1 MRAHR
6 WISRSCLIALLCCAA
21 IIHGCPVAPPGQLT
35 PEQVATQ
42 TEMESL
48 IAWLDSDAYGRSVW
62 WGEHVVLSYRLAQ
75 GRDPSLAEF
84 AIINMLREHPGL
96 KRSEVL
102 GLALATEDDAIS
114 WEKCSTFLSRN
125 KTDSFKSDDNI
136 RLMARALAAR
146 PPSEVVDALA
156 DDDAGLEENVPAPKG
171 TETPNESYE
180 AFFGFLHAHS
190 HFSLDAVQSGTLEEA
205 YTMARD
211 EGGLDFMGI
220 TDHAE
225 FLILWP
231 WDKKWKRTLAVADAF
246 NEPGRF
252 VALGGFEWSNPLL
265 GHMSVLNTEDFTH
278 TLKTFRVK
286 AMFDWIVARPEAF
299 AQFNHPGDYDFLGLE
314 FRHFKPYPRV
324 AAQMVG
330 IETWN
335 TNYGLDDYFYQ
346 GSWNSNTSFLDL
358 ANQNGWRIGALGAQ
372 DNHRRDWG
380 VLNDF
385 RTGVLA
391 TALTREAIIEAFRAR
406 RFYATEDS
414 DLVLDFR
421 CDGFP
426 MGATVAGASRQFTV
440 GAEDRGGDTFSQ
452 VRLYRNGVEVDSK
465 IVSGSTFSVT
475 LSEPDPNRSGDD
487 YYYVIVTQTDD
498 NDNNGRKDEALSSSI
513 WVTN

>member
-1 MRAHR
+1 MRARR
-6 WISRSCLIALLCCAA
+6 WFSIAGLVLLICSVTF
-21 IIHGCPVAPPGQLT
+21 INGCPVAPTPQLT

-42 TEMESL
+42 SEMEAL
-48 IAWLDSDAYGRSVW
+48 IDWLDSAAYGRSVW
-62 WGEHVVLSYRLAQ
+62 WGEHVVLCYRLAQ

-114 WEKCSTFLSRN
+114 WEKCDAFLSGN
-125 KTDSFKSDDNI
+125 KADSFKSNDNI

-146 PPSEVVDALA
+146 PPSEVVDVLT
-156 DDDAGLEENVPAPKG
+156 DDDEGTEEDIAAPKG
-171 TETPNESYE
+171 TETPDVNYE
-180 AFFGFLHAHS
+180 TYFGFLHAHS
-190 HFSLDAVQSGTLEEA
+190 HFSLDATQSGSLDEA

-211 EGGLDFMGI
+211 EGGLDFFGV

-225 FLILWP
+225 FLIIWP
-231 WDKKWKRTLAVADAF
+231 WERKWKRTLAAADAF
-246 NEPGRF
+246 DEPGRF
-252 VALGGFEWSNPLL
+252 VAFAGFEWSNPLL
-265 GHMSVLNTEDFTH
+265 GHMSVLNTQDFTH

-286 AMFDWIVARPEAF
+286 AMYDWIAARPEAF
-299 AQFNHPGDYDFLGLE
+299 VQFNHPGDYDFLGLE

-324 AAQMVG
+324 AAQVVG

-335 TNYGLDDYFYQ
+335 TNYGLDEYFYK
-346 GSWNSNTSFLDL
+346 GSWNSDTSFLDV
-358 ANQNGWRIGALGAQ
+358 ANQKGWRIGALGAQ

-380 VLNDF
+380 ILNDF

-391 TALTREAIIEAFRAR
+391 TALTREAVIEAFRAR

-426 MGATVAGASRQFTV
+426 MGATVAGASREFTV
-440 GAEDRGGDTFSQ
+440 SAEDRGGDIFSH
-452 VRLYRNGVEVDSK
+452 VRLHRNGIEVDSAV
-465 IVSGSTFSVT
+465 VSGDAFTVT

-498 NDNNGRKDEALSSSI
+498 NDNNGRNDEALSSPI
-513 WVTN
+513 WVTD